1 MAASRPIMTSLNGD
15 NSWLLSFPRPPAE
28 HKESGKA
35 YYHIVFEPW
44 LHGPSSTLS
53 PWPIHLSLPGIPSV
67 LTPSDLEALIQDI
80 EVAAGG
86 HKTTTGSND
95 QSAIDAIL
103 LGFHYNDHVHEPT
116 LKLLDKRIPVI
127 ATPDAAA
134 VVKPWCHFDT
144 VTTFTNLARDF
155 DPASWRSAPSGC
167 LPSWLNLLRFPGH
180 HELNYCLLLVWS
192 HLEQGKERHEA
203 ILQSPHGLREIPDQL
218 QSFFDAEPAVE
229 KLALLHGL
237 KESYAIG
244 HQNTFGA
251 KAGLALHRAAGDP
264 KYWVTSH
271 NSPLL
276 YSGVLMHMLYVY
288 DTPRTIDWAMEQE
301 ASALS
306 SEQRVKGL
314 IKPNVIDVENGG
326 RLVLV

>member
-53 PWPIHLSLPGIPSV
+53 SWLIHLSLPGIPSV

-86 HKTTTGSND
+86 RKTTTGSND
-95 QSAIDAIL
+95 QSAIDGIL
-103 LGFHYNDHVHEPT
+103 LGFRYNDHVHEPT
-116 LKLLDKRIPVI
+116 LKLLHKRVPVI

-144 VTTFTNLARDF
+144 VTTFTNLAGDF

-180 HELNYCLLLVWS
+180 HELNYCLLLVY
-192 HLEQGKERHEA
+192 
-203 ILQSPHGLREIPDQL
+203 
-218 QSFFDAEPAVE
+218 FFDAEPAVE

-276 YSGVLMHMLYVY
+276 YSGALMHMLYVH

-306 SEQRVKGL
+306 SEQKVKGL

-326 RLVLV
+326 CLVLV